1 MAWVQSVQRKDGEG
15 RMQPSRVTA
24 FVKVFE
30 ASDSTPIV
38 QIDTLGSEDR
48 KNPGKQSQ
56 TLQFGR
62 ESAKQL
68 FDILKHTYKF

>member
-1 MAWVQSVQRKDGEG
+1 MAWVQSVERKDGEG
-15 RMQPSRVTA
+15 RIQPSKVTA

-30 ASDSTPIV
+30 ATSSTPIV
-38 QIDTLGSEDR
+38 QIDTLGSQDR

-68 FDILKHTYKF
+68 FDILKQTYNF

>member
-1 MAWVQSVQRKDGEG
+1 MAWVQSVERKDGEG
-15 RMQPSRVTA
+15 RIQPSQVTA

-30 ASDSTPIV
+30 AADSTPIV
-38 QIDTLGSEDR
+38 QIDTLGSQDR

-62 ESAKQL
+62 EPAKEL
-68 FDILKHTYKF
+68 FDILRHTYNF

>member
-1 MAWVQSVQRKDGEG
+1 MAWVQRVERKDGKG
-15 RMQPSRVTA
+15 RRQPSNVIA

-30 ASDSTPIV
+30 IQDSSPIV

-48 KNPGKQSQ
+48 ENPGKQSQ

-62 ESAKQL
+62 ETAKEI
-68 FDILKHTYKF
+68 FDILKQTYNF